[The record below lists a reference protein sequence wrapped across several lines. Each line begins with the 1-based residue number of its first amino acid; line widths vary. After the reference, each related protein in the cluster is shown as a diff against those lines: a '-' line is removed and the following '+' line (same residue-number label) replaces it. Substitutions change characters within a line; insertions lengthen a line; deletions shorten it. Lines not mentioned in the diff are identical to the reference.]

1 MNYKIF
7 NEINLEEKDISIF
20 IFLLFKNIIKQQIKH
35 VFIILLYFFYKI
47 LNLTFNINIHNRL
60 PRHYK

>member
-20 IFLLFKNIIKQQIKH
+20 IFLLFKNIIKQQFNLKICLFKIINLIK
-35 VFIILLYFFYKI
+35 YFFYF
-47 LNLTFNINIHNRL
+47 LFL
-60 PRHYK
+60 YKKKLLGL

>member
-20 IFLLFKNIIKQQIKH
+20 IFLLFKNIIKQQIK
-35 VFIILLYFFYKI
+35 
-47 LNLTFNINIHNRL
+47 NRS
-60 PRHYK
+60 

>member
-20 IFLLFKNIIKQQIKH
+20 IFLLFKNIIKQQ
-35 VFIILLYFFYKI
+35 FNLKI
-47 LNLTFNINIHNRL
+47 CLQVYYLF
-60 PRHYK
+60 

>member
-20 IFLLFKNIIKQQIKH
+20 IFLLFKNIIKQQ
-35 VFIILLYFFYKI
+35 FNLKI
-47 LNLTFNINIHNRL
+47 CQFL
-60 PRHYK
+60 

>member
-20 IFLLFKNIIKQQIKH
+20 IFLLFKNIIKQQIK
-35 VFIILLYFFYKI
+35 
-47 LNLTFNINIHNRL
+47 NIEKKQFKL
-60 PRHYK
+60 

>member
-20 IFLLFKNIIKQQIKH
+20 IFLLFKNIIKQQ
-35 VFIILLYFFYKI
+35 FNLKI
-47 LNLTFNINIHNRL
+47 CFLRRL
-60 PRHYK
+60 KNKNN